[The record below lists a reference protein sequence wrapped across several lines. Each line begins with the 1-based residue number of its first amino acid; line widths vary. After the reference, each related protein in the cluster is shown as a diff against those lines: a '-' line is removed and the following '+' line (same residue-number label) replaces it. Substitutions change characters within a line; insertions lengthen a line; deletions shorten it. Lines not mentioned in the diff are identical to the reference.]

1 MRLEDKIIILTGA
14 SSGIG
19 EATALRFAKEG
30 ATVIAFARRKEQL
43 NKLKEKASEF
53 PGKIIPAVG
62 DVTNDK
68 DVKSVVQDT
77 IDEFGRIDVLI
88 NNAGILDRYLS
99 VDNMEDEVFDQVM
112 EVNVKGPMRI
122 TREVI
127 NQMKKQKSGN
137 IINTSS
143 VGGLHGGR
151 GGLAYVMSKHAIVG
165 MTKHIGFMFQ
175 EYGIRCNA
183 VAPGSIATQI
193 GTTVKDPNLPV
204 LNKIIKGSEI
214 FPDEML
220 PVLAEPEEIANVM
233 LFLASDE
240 SSFVNGEVIVADG
253 GWTAF

>member
-1 MRLEDKIIILTGA
+1 MRLENKVIILTGA

-19 EATALRFAKEG
+19 EATALKFAEHG
-30 ATVIAFARRKEQL
+30 ATVLAVARREDRL
-43 NKLKEKASEF
+43 NALKEKAAKF
-53 PGKIIPAVG
+53 PGTIVPMVG
-62 DVTNDK
+62 DITKDEDIDAVVDK
-68 DVKSVVQDT
+68 AMEDY
-77 IDEFGRIDVLI
+77 GRIDVLV

-99 VDNMEDEVFDQVM
+99 ADNMEDEVFDQVM
-112 EVNVKGPMRI
+112 EVNVKGPMKI
-122 TREVI
+122 TRKVI
-127 NQMKKQKSGN
+127 NHMKEQKSGN

-151 GGLAYVMSKHAIVG
+151 GGLAYVMSKHAILG

-183 VAPGSIATQI
+183 IAPGSIATEI
-193 GTTVKDPNLPV
+193 GTTVKNPNLPV

-214 FPDEML
+214 FPEEML
-220 PVLAEPEEIANVM
+220 PVLAEPVEIANVM

-240 SSFVNGEVIVADG
+240 SSFVNGATIVADG